1 MKTALF
7 WKEAGQTGFSEL
19 IRVQGMSFHEDPGR
33 LWNGPLIVGWKV
45 RLAKEMVAVEKEAL
59 TQARALAVRQTT
71 VLTVTAADQVSVVL
85 EPDEGEYQGV
95 AAAAPTDRPGHG
107 GRANFAK
114 RG

>member
-1 MKTALF
+1 
-7 WKEAGQTGFSEL
+7 
-19 IRVQGMSFHEDPGR
+19 MSFHEDPGR

-45 RLAKEMVAVEKEAL
+45 RLAKEMVAVDKEAL

-71 VLTVTAADQVSVVL
+71 IPTVTAADQVSVVL